1 MPILR
6 DIRLLPVSVRADTA
20 FLEAA
25 RTLLAAHTSAIAVV
39 DGAGRVIGLFTDD
52 DLLRGLFPEYLG
64 ELRHTAF
71 LVDDGQPLAAS
82 IDAAAGQPV
91 SRYMRKPVTVEI
103 EASAAHVVERFLHTP
118 WGAIAVVEEGRFLG
132 ILGQL
137 EFTERLIA
145 QLEHDAGEGDGV
157 TPG

>member
-6 DIRLLPVSVRADTA
+6 DMQLLPVSVHADTG

-25 RTLLAAHTSAIAVV
+25 RALLTAHTSAIAVV
-39 DGAGRVIGLFTDD
+39 DDVERVIGLFTDD
-52 DLLRGLFPEYLG
+52 DLLRGLFPNYLS

-71 LVDDGQPLAAS
+71 LVDEGQPLSPS
-82 IDAAAGQPV
+82 IDAAAGKPV
-91 SRYMRKPVTVEI
+91 AHYMRKPVTVEI

-118 WGAIAVVEEGRFLG
+118 WGAIAVVEKGRFVG

-137 EFTERLIA
+137 EFTERLI
-145 QLEHDAGEGDGV
+145 GELDLGADG
-157 TPG
+157 GEMG

>member
-6 DIRLLPVSVRADTA
+6 DMQLLPVSVQADTR

-25 RTLLAAHTSAIAVV
+25 RALLTAHTSAIAVV
-39 DGAGRVIGLFTDD
+39 DYAERVIGLFTDD
-52 DLLRGLFPEYLG
+52 DLLRGLFPHYLS

-71 LVDDGQPLAAS
+71 LVDEGQWLTPSIEAAAS
-82 IDAAAGQPV
+82 EPV

-118 WGAIAVVEEGRFLG
+118 WGAIAVVEEGRFVG

-137 EFTERLIA
+137 EFTERLID
-145 QLEHDAGEGDGV
+145 QLELGAGEGEMG
-157 TPG
+157 

>member
-6 DIRLLPVSVRADTA
+6 DMQLLPVSVQANTG

-25 RTLLAAHTSAIAVV
+25 RALLTAHTSAIAVV
-39 DGAGRVIGLFTDD
+39 DDVERVIGLFTDD
-52 DLLRGLFPEYLG
+52 DLLRGLFPNYLS

-71 LVDDGQPLAAS
+71 LVDEGQPLS
-82 IDAAAGQPV
+82 PSLDAAAGKPV

-118 WGAIAVVEEGRFLG
+118 WGGIAVVEKGRFVG

-137 EFTERLIA
+137 EFTERLIQ
-145 QLEHDAGEGDGV
+145 QLDLGADEGEMG
-157 TPG
+157 